1 VCEVYIVSKS
11 SSRIEV
17 DAQGRFLYVCVK
29 GKVFE
34 QRYCTAIVTECKM
47 RFSLRLNFV
56 LLTALLEDDGRG
68 TIMTSPSIFIHRAAA
83 RAATTAPPT
92 SSSKLSFGCR
102 LYRRIASKPQR
113 KFLLSLLSFSF
124 SLFVFSLLVVRASCH
139 RPSISLQSS
148 SHARPT
154 SASNR

>member
-1 VCEVYIVSKS
+1 MRVFVFVC
-11 SSRIEV
+11 
-17 DAQGRFLYVCVK
+17 VCVK

-34 QRYCTAIVTECKM
+34 LRYCTAIVTELKM

-56 LLTALLEDDGRG
+56 LLTAHLEDDGRG
-68 TIMTSPSIFIHRAAA
+68 IIMTSPSIFIHRAAA
-83 RAATTAPPT
+83 RAASTTSPT

-102 LYRRIASKPQR
+102 FVYIGELPANPKGSSVFPFFNSRFP
-113 KFLLSLLSFSF
+113 FL
-124 SLFVFSLLVVRASCH
+124 FSLLLVRASCH

-148 SHARPT
+148 SHAQPT